1 MNPLPPKPSAKHS
14 VLRTLKAWENRSGKV
29 TTASQMFE
37 ECVKEVYDLHDLSE
51 KQLLALHQKFSKH
64 RKRNSVVLVH
74 LELK

>member
-1 MNPLPPKPSAKHS
+1 
-14 VLRTLKAWENRSGKV
+14 
-29 TTASQMFE
+29 MFE